1 MDRLPPGPDRGN
13 GPRRRH
19 ALTAAKAKGT
29 AWETALVKALSG
41 FWRGRHGLAP
51 RRVAQ
56 EGFKDSG
63 DLHGLSPFVAQAKN
77 YKSWEDAIRL
87 GLDGVEKQK
96 VHAGEPFGVVFVK
109 RIRRSVGD
117 GYAVMNVATF
127 ARLLLRLRRAEAAL
141 AAVAP
146 DSYAAHVEACDLDA
160 AEPFP
165 RA

>member
-1 MDRLPPGPDRGN
+1 MS
-13 GPRRRH
+13 
-19 ALTAAKAKGT
+19 AAKAKGT
-29 AWETALVKALSG
+29 AWETALVKALAG
-41 FWRGRHGLAP
+41 FWRGRHGLQP

-127 ARLLLRLRRAEAAL
+127 ARLLLRLRRSEALLEAHSPDVFAGYLAETA
-141 AAVAP
+141 
-146 DSYAAHVEACDLDA
+146 SDA